1 MLALINSCKRVMN
14 LGEEF
19 GEDVLNVAYKGE
31 QDQIYLDLIK
41 DIRSV
46 NRLIQKS
53 GQGWVLK
60 T

>member
-31 QDQIYLDLIK
+31 QDQRYQDLIK

-46 NRLIQKS
+46 SRLIQKS
-53 GQGWVLK
+53 G
-60 T
+60 